1 VPGARRRA
9 LRVPLL
15 VAHLIRP
22 ITSDDLPALVALND
36 AHAVEVNAL
45 GAAGLAA
52 LVAGAAVARV
62 VDGGL
67 GFLIA
72 LDERTPSHGPNH
84 GWFLARQPA
93 FLYID
98 RVVVAPEARG
108 RGLARRL
115 YDELATLAGG
125 RPLCCEVNL
134 VPPNPGSLA
143 FHERLGF
150 VACGEA
156 VDPRNGKKVRYLIR
170 GGTR

>member
-1 VPGARRRA
+1 
-9 LRVPLL
+9 

-22 ITSDDLPALVALND
+22 LTEADLPAVLALNN
-36 AHAVEVNAL
+36 AHAAEVNAL
-45 GAAGLAA
+45 TAAALAA
-52 LVAGAAVARV
+52 LVEVSAHARV

-72 LDERTPSHGPNH
+72 LSERTPVQGPNH
-84 GWFLARQPA
+84 AWFLARHPA
-93 FLYID
+93 FLYVD

-115 YDELATLAGG
+115 YEELAGVAAD

-134 VPPNPGSLA
+134 VPPNHASLA

-156 VDPRNGKKVRYLIR
+156 DDPRNGKRVQYFIR
-170 GGTR
+170 TR